1 MSEKHTPGEWFLA
14 SRNGSTMVY
23 ALDEIGDVN
32 RFSALISGGYSYQS
46 RSVKNRTSEQELA
59 ANARLMAAAP
69 DLLAALLL
77 AEEAL
82 SAKPSEKFGIK
93 LNALSAV
100 RRAITKTT
108 PVIPTPETSA

>member
-14 SRNGSTMVY
+14 FHNGSTMVY
-23 ALDEIGDVN
+23 ALDETGDVN
-32 RFSALISGGYSYQS
+32 RFSTLISGGYSYQG
-46 RSVKNRTSEQELA
+46 RTVKNRTSEEELA
-59 ANARLMAAAP
+59 ANARLIAAAP
-69 DLLAALLL
+69 DMLAALVL

-82 SAKPSEKFGIK
+82 SAKPSEKLGTK